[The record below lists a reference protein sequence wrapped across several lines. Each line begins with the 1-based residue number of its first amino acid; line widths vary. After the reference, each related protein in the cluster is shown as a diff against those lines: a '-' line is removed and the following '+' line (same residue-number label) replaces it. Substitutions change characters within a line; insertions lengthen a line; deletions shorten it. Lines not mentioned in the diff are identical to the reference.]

1 MSALLPSSNTC
12 CDPCEEPVS
21 VAVPGPAGA
30 TGAAGTNGT
39 NGVNAFTT
47 VSSYAPAA
55 QPVMPAELANVTLN
69 VGNSTWMFATQ
80 VVYVETRGYM
90 EVQSKP
96 SSTSV
101 ILKNLEDAATNA
113 YLSNSPAGTSFTA
126 GLGISPGGLQGPSNG
141 GPTISSG
148 NGSPEGVV
156 TAVVGSL
163 YTDLLTGNFYKK
175 LAGSGNTGWG

>member
-39 NGVNAFTT
+39 NGINAFSTAD
-47 VSSYAPAA
+47 SF
-55 QPVMPAELANVTLN
+55 VMPAELANVTVTVTSSQWMGN
-69 VGNSTWMFATQ
+69 GQIVFAGGGGFVGYF
-80 VVYVETRGYM
+80 

-96 SSTSV
+96 TTTSA
-101 ILKNLEDAATNA
+101 ILKNLESAASNA
-113 YLSNSPAGTSFTA
+113 YLVNSPPGTVFPNLT
-126 GLGISPGGLQGPSNG
+126 LISPGGVQGPAAAG
-141 GPTISSG
+141 AGIYSG
-148 NGSPEGVV
+148 SGSPEGVV

-163 YTDLLTGNFYKK
+163 YTDVASGNFYKK